1 MVWSKTQGVQLLE
14 PVIVETL
21 NTRPRGGVGF
31 ACHVYL
37 LRCCV
42 LFTILVDHVRSR
54 GHFTLR
60 RFGFQLHGSDGPRPL
75 AAREIRREN
84 GDSPIQDQGHLWAL
98 GS

>member
-1 MVWSKTQGVQLLE
+1 MK
-14 PVIVETL
+14 VETL

-42 LFTILVDHVRSR
+42 LFTILVDRVRSR
-54 GHFTLR
+54 ERFTLR
-60 RFGFQLHGSDGPRPL
+60 RSGFQLHGSDGPRPL
-75 AAREIRREN
+75 AAREIRREH
-84 GDSPIQDQGHLWAL
+84 GDGPIQDRGQFWAL